1 MEMLQLLNDYP
12 LAAGV
17 VKQWFI
23 NNMLE
28 GLEDESLPE
37 GFKEYVREQGI
48 DDARV
53 SEILRTNPRSAI
65 DVFDDNEIYIDTTHI
80 DGDFWFAVNSSVY
93 HQKFPT
99 RKDAEIAAIIEAFK
113 LLNEK
118 L

>member
-1 MEMLQLLNDYP
+1 MLQLLKDYP

-28 GLEDESLPE
+28 GLEDDSLPE
-37 GFKEYVREQGI
+37 GFKDYVREQGI
-48 DDARV
+48 DDARI

-65 DVFDDNEIYIDTTHI
+65 DVFDDNEIYIDTKHI
-80 DGDFWFAVNSSVY
+80 DGHFWFAVNSSVY
-93 HQKFPT
+93 QEKFST
-99 RKDAEIAAIIEAFK
+99 RREAEVAAIHEAFK